1 MTLGSIHGGNRHNII
16 ADEVRMEGT
25 LRTHDEAVRERVM
38 SLIKEIVNGIAATHG
53 ATAEIRWSARSNPPT
68 KNNTPLVEAT
78 LPAWRAMLGEPNVIQ
93 VPPVMGAEDFAY
105 FERAVPGAMF
115 WLGVGNRA
123 KGITGA
129 LHTPEYDVD
138 EASLAVGVKAMTAA
152 VLNYLDRKP

>member
-1 MTLGSIHGGNRHNII
+1 
-16 ADEVRMEGT
+16 
-25 LRTHDEAVRERVM
+25 HDEAVRERAI
-38 SLIKEIVNGIAATHG
+38 SLVKEIVNGVAASHG
-53 ATAEIRWSARSNPPT
+53 ATAEIHWSARSNPAT